1 MCKDTDT
8 DLEWLN
14 PNETASGTLFLM
26 QTTDICCARNCGYH
40 VNETRRAS
48 PCAIGRTSASVFIV
62 TPYPGSCKS
71 DCVLIHPYFS
81 TPYNNGDHFKAL
93 TIKRPTF
100 IPL

>member
-26 QTTDICCARNCGYH
+26 QTTDFCCARNCGYH

-48 PCAIGRTSASVFIV
+48 PW
-62 TPYPGSCKS
+62 PGTLLGVRQQVSLC
-71 DCVLIHPYFS
+71 H
-81 TPYNNGDHFKAL
+81 AL
-93 TIKRPTF
+93 PT
-100 IPL
+100 